1 MQQPKNRSEKYE
13 DLFSDIDKGR
23 IKIPQF
29 QREFVWGKVRSA
41 KLIDSL
47 IKGFPI
53 GTFIL
58 WKTQDRLRHIR
69 NLGNVDLPDTPS
81 GEPVNYV
88 LDGQQRLTSLYAV
101 RKGIILTREGR
112 EVDYRDICIRLD
124 LDPDADE
131 EVVLT
136 EPPED
141 KSIATISVHEL
152 LEAGIAKLVKK
163 FPNHVD
169 TIDAYQKRLKGYDFS
184 TIVID
189 SYAIDIACE
198 VFTRINTGGQEL
210 TLFEIMVAKT
220 YDHERD
226 FDLARE
232 YDSLLNSQNG
242 DKDLAAVSYDL
253 IPSVTILQCVAAHLL
268 GKEIRRR
275 DILTLDKVKFID
287 AWPTVTDGVFAAVD
301 YLRSHLKVTVARL
314 LPYNAL
320 LIPFTYF
327 FIRNKFEMPSHD
339 QHLSLKQYFFW
350 AALTNRFTSAVETKI
365 GEDLKRMDRILKGK
379 KPSYR
384 GEVITINPQDLV
396 WRRFSTGDAFCQAVL
411 CLFCQ
416 AKPKSFK
423 SNGELT
429 LDNSWLRQSN
439 SRNYHHFFPRAYL
452 KKKGRVM
459 NEINVL
465 MNITLVDDYLN
476 KRVIK
481 AQPPS
486 KYMKAFKKTNPRL
499 DHTIQSHLITGDAV
513 TAYQS
518 DDYEAFLVA
527 RAETVAAALNE
538 ALEG

>member
-29 QREFVWGKVRSA
+29 QRDFVWGKARSA

-47 IKGFPI
+47 IKGFPV

-58 WKTQDRLRHIR
+58 WKTQERLRQIR
-69 NLGNVDLPDTPS
+69 SIGNVDLPDTPV
-81 GEPVNYV
+81 GEPVNYI

-101 RKGIILTREGR
+101 RKGIILTREGK
-112 EVDYRDICIRLD
+112 EIDYRDICIRLD
-124 LDPDADE
+124 REPDSDD

-136 EPPED
+136 EAPADEVP
-141 KSIATISVHEL
+141 TITVHEL

-163 FPNHVD
+163 YPDHID

-189 SYAIDIACE
+189 SYSIDIACE

-232 YDSLLNSQNG
+232 YNTLLNSQNG
-242 DKDLAAVSYDL
+242 DKDLAAASYDL
-253 IPSVTILQCVAAHLL
+253 VPNVTVLQCVAAHLL
-268 GKEIRRR
+268 KKEIRRR
-275 DILTLDKVKFID
+275 DILKLDKGLFID
-287 AWPTVTDGVFAAVD
+287 AWPTVTTGIFAAVD
-301 YLRSHLKVTVARL
+301 YLRSHLKVKVARL

-320 LIPFTYF
+320 LIPLTYF
-327 FIRNKFEMPSHD
+327 FIRNKGEMPTHE
-339 QHLSLKQYFFW
+339 QHLCLRQYFFW
-350 AALTNRFTSAVETKI
+350 ASLTNRFTSAVETKI
-365 GEDLKRMDRILKGK
+365 GEDLKRMEHILNRE

-384 GEVITINPQDLV
+384 GETTKISKEDLL

-416 AKPKSFK
+416 SNPKSFK
-423 SNGELT
+423 NNTELT

-439 SRNYHHFFPRAYL
+439 SRNYHHFFPRAHL
-452 KKKGRVM
+452 KKQGWEIGSVLSGVPEESACQPGR
-459 NEINVL
+459 N
-465 MNITLVDDYLN
+465 
-476 KRVIK
+476 
-481 AQPPS
+481 AGH
-486 KYMKAFKKTNPRL
+486 A
-499 DHTIQSHLITGDAV
+499 
-513 TAYQS
+513 
-518 DDYEAFLVA
+518 
-527 RAETVAAALNE
+527 
-538 ALEG
+538 